1 MKEVFFTLTILLA
14 GIALYGCSG
23 TDNVTLP
30 DSEVQLAP
38 PAFDAS
44 KDSEVQSAPPASN
57 AQNGG
62 AKVRLRAKLTDE
74 QRQQIYDT
82 VVKMRETG
90 ATPDEIKAAVTELMK
105 GFGVVVPDNWGEQ
118 RGSGLCAKLTDE
130 QRQQIY
136 ETVAKMRETGATPDE
151 IKAAVTE
158 LLKGFGVV
166 VPDNWGEQRGSGLCA
181 KLTDEQRQQIYE
193 TVAKMK
199 ETGATRDEIKAIV
212 KELLEGFGIDVPD
225 NWGERQKGRKG

>member
-136 ETVAKMRETGATPDE
+136 ETVAKM
-151 IKAAVTE
+151 
-158 LLKGFGVV
+158 
-166 VPDNWGEQRGSGLCA
+166 
-181 KLTDEQRQQIYE
+181 
-193 TVAKMK
+193 K